1 MNRAILIG
9 NLGKEV
15 EVRKTTK
22 DFSIANLSLATT
34 ERFKE
39 KSKTEWHKVVV
50 LGKLAELCGSSLK
63 KGEQVYVEGRS
74 KKTSWEKDGITRFAT
89 EIVASKL
96 LMLGAGTQLG
106 INKVVLIGRLG
117 TNPDIRYTQGG
128 LPVAGLS
135 IATNEKN
142 GDEVETMWHRVI
154 ALGKLAEVCERYLK
168 KGRQVCIEGRFQ
180 TRSWK
185 KNGTTLTKTEIIA
198 SYLEMLG
205 SKSDGKGSSEDHF
218 AASAS
223 SDCEYST
230 DDIPF

>member
-1 MNRAILIG
+1 MNKAILIG

-15 EVRKTTK
+15 EVRKTSN
-22 DFSIANLSLATT
+22 DFAIANLNLATT

-39 KSKTEWHKVVV
+39 KSKTEWHRVVV
-50 LGKLAELCGSSLK
+50 LGKLAELCGNSLK

-74 KKTSWEKDGITRFAT
+74 KKTSWEKDGITRYST
-89 EIVASKL
+89 EIVASTL
-96 LMLGAGTQLG
+96 LMLGAGMQLG

-142 GDEVETMWHRVI
+142 GDGIETQWHRVI

-180 TRSWK
+180 TRSYK
-185 KNGTTLTKTEIIA
+185 KDGTTLTTTEVIA
-198 SYLEMLG
+198 TSMEMLG
-205 SKSDGKGSSEDHF
+205 SKQDGKGSSEDHL
-218 AASAS
+218 AASDAS
-223 SDCEYST
+223 ENEYYA